1 MFHDKLITNELLFYH
16 ILESLISN
24 ILSLLICSVIINMS
38 GNLIGVNSILLF
50 LSNLSP
56 ILSWF
61 VLYNM
66 YISHSIHYISKH
78 WINISNYRMELEVG
92 ISLIEIFTVILLL
105 NVSYAILLL
114 LELYT

>member
-1 MFHDKLITNELLFYH
+1 MILLF
-16 ILESLISN
+16 IIISN

-78 WINISNYRMELEVG
+78 WINISN
-92 ISLIEIFTVILLL
+92 ILLSNSL
-105 NVSYAILLL
+105 LFITILDEWVVSGL
-114 LELYT
+114 